1 MTAASTP
8 KGERRRQALV
18 EAAAALLV
26 EGGFDAV
33 RHRAVAERA
42 GLPLASTT
50 YYFDS
55 LDELI
60 TAAVEHHGRQE
71 LDRGRALLERLPKR
85 SRGLDSVIDLVLDQ
99 LLGPPAGD
107 LDAELVL
114 LRYERLVATFRR
126 PYLRP
131 MMQELGAELRGL
143 LLEVFARCG
152 ADVDARRL
160 EQLIALVDGAVVNAL
175 IEINPD
181 PRAVARRMLRE
192 LLHPS
197 RTDATFRRPASWVTV
212 GRGPHATVRRGE
224 LSPVRRRLRRLV
236 AQVGVPVLR

>member
-42 GLPLASTT
+42 DLPLASTT

-55 LDELI
+55 LDALI
-60 TAAVEHHGRQE
+60 EAAIEHHSRAE
-71 LDRGRALLERLPKR
+71 LVRGHALLEELPAEKR
-85 SRGLDSVIDLVLDQ
+85 DLDSVIELVLDQ
-99 LLGPPAGD
+99 LLGPRAGER
-107 LDAELVL
+107 DAELVL

-131 MMQELGAELRGL
+131 LMRSLGTELRSL
-143 LLEVFARCG
+143 LHEVFTRSG
-152 ADVDARRL
+152 TPVDAVRL

-175 IEINPD
+175 IEVNPD
-181 PRAVARRMLRE
+181 PREVARRMLRDS
-192 LLHPS
+192 LQP
-197 RTDATFRRPASWVTV
+197 
-212 GRGPHATVRRGE
+212 
-224 LSPVRRRLRRLV
+224 
-236 AQVGVPVLR
+236 